1 MRLPR
6 THAHVLTALTVLVG
20 SALAVGPATAAAPTL
35 DRSSRDATSSSSSE
49 TGRYVVVLK
58 SSVSRSGVVAEE
70 HARRYGATV
79 SKIYRSA
86 LKGYAATIPD
96 SRLASLRADSRV
108 DFVAPDTKVSTFDS
122 AGTGIGRVRA
132 VDKANNGT
140 GVNVAVIDTGI
151 DLDHPDLA
159 ANIVGGTNC
168 SKGNRGVY
176 DDVNGHGTHV
186 AGVIAA
192 ADNGAGVVGV
202 APEAKL
208 WAVRVLDSGGS
219 GSTSDVICGIDY
231 VDSKSPA
238 KGGPITVANMSLGG
252 WGSDD
257 GNCGATNAD
266 AMHAA
271 ICRAVSD
278 GVTFVVAAGN
288 GMTDVNRIW
297 PASYDEV
304 LTVSALGDSDGAP
317 CSGGAATAHSADD
330 TFATFSNYAM
340 SAADR
345 AHLIAAP
352 GVGIYST
359 YKGGGYATLNGTSM
373 ASPHVAGAAALYVAA
388 HPGATPAQVGSAL
401 RAAAEPND
409 VNFNGECP
417 SSTSGKRGGTTVS
430 GVSHRD
436 TSTRHPEPVLRAD
449 SL

>member
-6 THAHVLTALTVLVG
+6 TQASILSALIIGLGTAL
-20 SALAVGPATAAAPTL
+20 AAAPATAAAPPL
-35 DRSSRDATSSSSSE
+35 DTSHGSASAA
-49 TGRYVVVLK
+49 GRYVVVLNPT
-58 SSVSRSGVVAEE
+58 VSRSGAVAAD

-86 LKGYAATIPD
+86 LKGYAATIPS
-96 SRLASLRADSRV
+96 SRLASLRADDRV
-108 DFVAPDTKVSTFDS
+108 QFVAPDTEVTAFD
-122 AGTGIGRVRA
+122 ATGTGVKRMRA
-132 VDKANNGT
+132 VDKTNNGA

-151 DLDHPDLA
+151 DVDHPDLA

-168 SKGNRGVY
+168 SKGNRGNY
-176 DDVNGHGTHV
+176 DDGNGHGTHV

-252 WGSDD
+252 WGTDD

-271 ICRAVSD
+271 ICRAVTD

-288 GMTDVNRIW
+288 STTDVSQMR
-297 PASYDEV
+297 PAGYDEV
-304 LTVSALGDSDGAP
+304 LTVTALGDSDGQP
-317 CSGGAATAHSADD
+317 CGAGTATAYSADD
-330 TFATFSNYAM
+330 AFASFSNFAM
-340 SAADR
+340 SAADQ
-345 AHLIAAP
+345 AHVIAAP

-359 YKGGGYATLNGTSM
+359 YKGGGYATFNGTSM
-373 ASPHVAGAAALYVAA
+373 ASPHVAGAAALYLAD
-388 HPGATPAQVGSAL
+388 HPGASPSSVRSAL

-417 SSTSGKRGGTTVS
+417 ASTSGKRGGTTVS

-436 TSTRHPEPVLRAD
+436 TSSRHPEPVLRAD

>member
-6 THAHVLTALTVLVG
+6 THTSILSALTIVIGTAL
-20 SALAVGPATAAAPTL
+20 AAAPATAAAPPI
-35 DRSSRDATSSSSSE
+35 DAASGSAPASA
-49 TGRYVVVLK
+49 RYVVVLK
-58 SSVSRSGVVAEE
+58 PTVTRSGAVAAD

-86 LKGYAATIPD
+86 LKGYAATIP
-96 SRLASLRADSRV
+96 SRQLASLRADDRV
-108 DFVAPDTKVSTFDS
+108 QFVAPDTKVNAFDS
-122 AGTGIGRVRA
+122 TGTGVRRMRA
-132 VDKANNGT
+132 VDKTNNAAGE
-140 GVNVAVIDTGI
+140 NVAVIDTGI

-168 SKGNRGVY
+168 SKGSRSNY
-176 DDVNGHGTHV
+176 DDANGHGTHV

-238 KGGPITVANMSLGG
+238 KDGPITVANMSLGG
-252 WGSDD
+252 WGADD

-271 ICRAVSD
+271 ICRAVTD

-288 GMTDVNRIW
+288 STTDVSQMR
-297 PASYDEV
+297 PAGYDEV
-304 LTVSALGDSDGAP
+304 LTVTALADSDGQP
-317 CSGGAATAHSADD
+317 CAAGSATTYAADD
-330 TFATFSNYAM
+330 TFASFSNFAL
-340 SAADR
+340 SAADQ
-345 AHLIAAP
+345 AHVIAAP

-373 ASPHVAGAAALYVAA
+373 ASPHVAGAAALYLAA
-388 HPGATPAQVGSAL
+388 HPGATPSAVRSAL
-401 RAAAEPND
+401 RSAAEPND

-417 SSTSGKRGGTTVS
+417 ASTSGKRGGTTGS

>member
-6 THAHVLTALTVLVG
+6 THTSILSALTIVIGTAL
-20 SALAVGPATAAAPTL
+20 AAAPATAAAPPL
-35 DRSSRDATSSSSSE
+35 DTSSVSASVG
-49 TGRYVVVLK
+49 GRYVVVLK
-58 SSVSRSGVVAEE
+58 PTVTRSGAVAAD
-70 HARRYGATV
+70 HVRRYGATV

-86 LKGYAATIPD
+86 LKGYAATIP
-96 SRLASLRADSRV
+96 SSQLASLRADDRV
-108 DFVAPDTKVSTFDS
+108 QFVARDTKVNAFDS
-122 AGTGIGRVRA
+122 TGTGVRRMRA
-132 VDKANNGT
+132 VDKTNNAA

-168 SKGNRGVY
+168 SKGSRSNY
-176 DDVNGHGTHV
+176 DDANGHGTHV

-252 WGSDD
+252 WGADD

-288 GMTDVNRIW
+288 STTDVSQMR
-297 PASYDEV
+297 PAGYDEV
-304 LTVSALGDSDGAP
+304 LTVTALADSDGQP
-317 CSGGAATAHSADD
+317 CAAGSATTYAADD
-330 TFATFSNYAM
+330 TFASFSNFAL
-340 SAADR
+340 SAADQ
-345 AHLIAAP
+345 AHVIAAP

-373 ASPHVAGAAALYVAA
+373 ASPHVAGAAALYLAA
-388 HPGATPAQVGSAL
+388 HPGATPSAVRSAL

-417 SSTSGKRGGTTVS
+417 ASTSGKRGGTTVS